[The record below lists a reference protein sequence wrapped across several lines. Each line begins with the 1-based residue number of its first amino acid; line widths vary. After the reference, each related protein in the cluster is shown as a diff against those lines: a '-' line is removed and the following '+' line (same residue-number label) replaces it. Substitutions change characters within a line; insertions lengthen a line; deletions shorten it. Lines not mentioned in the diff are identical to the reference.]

1 MLYRGNRI
9 IFTLLLVL
17 TTMLAQAQSV
27 YTIVEFLDEDAA
39 TAVFFAEGRGT
50 NEKNALEDA
59 RVNVMRKIIYDGVEG
74 FNEGKPLFRNSSSSG
89 QNIWLKNL
97 FNEKNATYKNFLGG
111 IELVGDFD
119 RDGSTYICK
128 ANVVIKHSFLKR
140 QVDMQANGHNMAP
153 TSNENQQQ
161 REISHRWSVN

>member
-1 MLYRGNRI
+1 
-9 IFTLLLVL
+9 
-17 TTMLAQAQSV
+17 
-27 YTIVEFLDEDAA
+27 
-39 TAVFFAEGRGT
+39 
-50 NEKNALEDA
+50 
-59 RVNVMRKIIYDGVEG
+59 MRKIIYDGVEG